1 LNAAGARRVKDMDV
15 PNPNRRDTASIVEL
29 STVPRLSS
37 IQVTTMQN
45 TIVTF
50 EEPLNECM
58 RICLR
63 LEHLLDQAT
72 HYINGT
78 SKHAS
83 RAALSGILE
92 ALNVLDRPDLKSKL
106 AKALTQHANTL
117 HQLKQKPHVD
127 LQKLGKIL
135 HELEALSK
143 DLYCPQD
150 KTAQLLRGNSFL
162 SNIRQHMANP
172 GGACAFSTPAY
183 HLWLQY
189 PYLQRHEQ
197 LHEWFAEF
205 GQIRKIINL
214 LLKLTRGSTT
224 PKRMIAQKGYYQQ
237 TLDSRLDYHLVC
249 IHLPQSEKIYPEI
262 SVGKHRLNIRFM
274 VLDTSNR
281 SLQSN
286 DDVAFELSCCLPL
299 GSGPSKQDIN
309 EPNKNVEDGKEE

>member
-1 LNAAGARRVKDMDV
+1 
-15 PNPNRRDTASIVEL
+15 
-29 STVPRLSS
+29 
-37 IQVTTMQN
+37 MQN
-45 TIVTF
+45 AIVTF
-50 EEPLNECM
+50 EEPLNEYM

-63 LEHLLDQAT
+63 LEHLLDQVT
-72 HYINGT
+72 HNINGT
-78 SKHAS
+78 SKHAT

-92 ALNVLDRPDLKSKL
+92 ALNVLDRPDLKSKF

-127 LQKLGKIL
+127 LNKLGKIL
-135 HELEALSK
+135 HELDALSK

-189 PYLQRHEQ
+189 PYSQRQEQ

-205 GQIRKIINL
+205 NQIRKIVNL
-214 LLKLTRGSTT
+214 LLKLTRGSTMS
-224 PKRMIAQKGYYQQ
+224 KRAIAPKGYYQQ
-237 TLDSRLDYHLVC
+237 TLDPRLDYHLIC
-249 IHLPQSEKIYPEI
+249 IHLAQSEKTYPEI

-286 DDVAFELSCCLPL
+286 KDVDFELNCCLPL
-299 GSGPSKQDIN
+299 GSSAARLDSN
-309 EPNKNVEDGKEE
+309 ESNKNVEDTKED